1 MKLFQ
6 MANVT
11 QLFCITDDGFP
22 ILWMVIDSNIEMDW
36 WGKEVNFGK
45 KGSPLQFRNHPRL
58 HEEKHQETE
67 NTEFHCYYFYIH
79 GVYLYN
85 RKLHQICLI

>member
-1 MKLFQ
+1 MNL
-6 MANVT
+6 
-11 QLFCITDDGFP
+11 
-22 ILWMVIDSNIEMDW
+22 
-36 WGKEVNFGK
+36 GK

-67 NTEFHCYYFYIH
+67 NTEFHCYFYIH

>member
-1 MKLFQ
+1 MDYSKLIN
-6 MANVT
+6 ASDEEDN
-11 QLFCITDDGFP
+11 ITAF
-22 ILWMVIDSNIEMDW
+22 IAVYL
-36 WGKEVNFGK
+36 GKFGNFGK